1 MNDIYV
7 YSYEPMK
14 NRFCTT
20 FIAHEIYD
28 TCFQTTS
35 NTTLQIYLTIQ
46 LSPPKFY
53 KWTQGPINSS
63 FHRKF

>member
-35 NTTLQIYLTIQ
+35 NTTLQIDLTIQ

-53 KWTQGPINSS
+53 K
-63 FHRKF
+63 